1 MKQSYSQSPR
11 CCFPVIFLLPPFCF
25 FFEFKKNLINECI
38 SQSVLSLCCCAWAFS
53 SCGEQGRLFSCS
65 TQASYCGGFTRGA
78 QALGPE
84 GFCSCGL
91 WAQQLW
97 LADSSTGLA
106 APQHVGSSQT
116 RDQTCAPCIGRWILV
131 HCTSREVHLP
141 SSLLLLPPWRWKQT
155 LKSSVSALGI
165 FLYTQRQMNVLL
177 LC

>member
-11 CCFPVIFLLPPFCF
+11 GCFPVIFLLPPFCF

-97 LADSSTGLA
+97 LADSRALAQLHLSMWGLPIPGIKPVLPAQAGGFLSTVPPGKFISLLHFCCFPLGGGNRPYN
-106 APQHVGSSQT
+106 PQSLLQGSS
-116 RDQTCAPCIGRWILV
+116 CI
-131 HCTSREVHLP
+131 P
-141 SSLLLLPPWRWKQT
+141 KD
-155 LKSSVSALGI
+155 K
-165 FLYTQRQMNVLL
+165 
-177 LC
+177 